1 MIPLFTNTPI
11 PYKTIVFPKI
21 NAMKTFVE
29 FAQIKHDSK
38 TPKYQQLVNSLL
50 ADIESGVLKVGERLP
65 SINEA
70 SEECYLSRDTVER
83 AYAELHRLGVI
94 TSIFRK
100 GYFISGKSAQKKT
113 KVFFLVGK
121 ITESNKAIFNA
132 FVNATG
138 KEVIVDIFTYNYK
151 SDNFREIINNHLGN
165 YHYYVIMP
173 HLIEENE
180 ENIKCLKKISGERL
194 ILLDKS
200 LQNLNGTNSSI
211 VNNSGDEICNVMQ
224 SQLEVFKKYHTLNLV
239 LTEEEYFDAEL
250 ITGFRNFCE
259 NNGFDFQV
267 LDGLEGEEVEEGN
280 AYLTMDDTDLVY
292 AIKSS
297 TTQGF
302 TLGKEVG
309 LISLNDSCYKEILA
323 GGITVISSPLE
334 EVGKIAASVVLEG
347 KKMSTQMPMQIILRN
362 SL

>member
-1 MIPLFTNTPI
+1 M
-11 PYKTIVFPKI
+11 
-21 NAMKTFVE
+21 MKTFVE

-50 ADIESGVLKVGERLP
+50 ADIEGGALKVGERLP

-100 GYFISGKSAQKKT
+100 GYFIAGKSAQKKT

-132 FVNATG
+132 FVQAAG
-138 KEVIVDIFTYNYK
+138 KDVIVDIFTYNYK
-151 SDNFREIINNHLGN
+151 SDNFREIIHNHLGN

-173 HLIEENE
+173 HLIEEND
-180 ENIKCLKKISGERL
+180 ENYKCLKKISGERL
-194 ILLDKS
+194 VLLDKS
-200 LQNLNGTNSSI
+200 FLNFQGTNSSI
-211 VNNSGDEICNVMQ
+211 LNNSGEEIRKVMQ
-224 SQLEVFKKYHTLNLV
+224 DNVSKFKKYNTLNLV

-259 NNGFDFQV
+259 DNGFDFQV
-267 LDGLEGEEVEEGN
+267 LDGLEGEQVEAGN
-280 AYLTMDDTDLVY
+280 AYLTMDDTDLVL
-292 AIKSS
+292 AIKSAAS
-297 TTQGF
+297 QNL
-302 TLGKEVG
+302 TLGTQIG
-309 LISLNDSCYKEILA
+309 LISLQDSCYKEILA
-323 GGITVISSPLE
+323 GGITVMASPLE
-334 EVGKIAASVVLEG
+334 EAGKLAASVVLEG
-347 KKMSTQMPMQIILRN
+347 KRLNTQLPMQMILRN